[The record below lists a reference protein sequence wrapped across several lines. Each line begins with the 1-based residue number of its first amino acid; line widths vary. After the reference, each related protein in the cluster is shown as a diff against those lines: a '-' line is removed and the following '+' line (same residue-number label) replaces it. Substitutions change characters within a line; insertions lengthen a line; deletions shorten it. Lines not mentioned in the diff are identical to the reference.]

1 MNKYLLPH
9 GTNAY
14 KANLHAHTNI
24 SDGALT
30 SEQVKDLYKSNGY
43 SVVAYTD
50 HDLLIPHDEL
60 TDKDF
65 LALPGF
71 EAQFNGS
78 NMYPGKV
85 NEKKC
90 HICFIGNTVQPC
102 WKEEY
107 AYIGN
112 AKNYRSSVKFDEET
126 SPFDR
131 DYSPECIN
139 TMISAA
145 RKKGFFIT
153 YNHPV
158 WSLEGYEQYIKD
170 TSKNS
175 QPIAIKD
182 KI

>member
-1 MNKYLLPH
+1 MKKYLLPH

-85 NEKKC
+85 NEKSA
-90 HICFIGNTVQPC
+90 I
-102 WKEEY
+102 Y
-107 AYIGN
+107 A
-112 AKNYRSSVKFDEET
+112 
-126 SPFDR
+126 
-131 DYSPECIN
+131 
-139 TMISAA
+139 
-145 RKKGFFIT
+145 
-153 YNHPV
+153 
-158 WSLEGYEQYIKD
+158 L
-170 TSKNS
+170 
-175 QPIAIKD
+175 
-182 KI
+182 

>member
-1 MNKYLLPH
+1 MKKYLLPH

-71 EAQFNGS
+71 EAQFNES
-78 NMYPGKV
+78 NMYPGKA
-85 NEKKC
+85 NES
-90 HICFIGNTVQPC
+90 
-102 WKEEY
+102 
-107 AYIGN
+107 
-112 AKNYRSSVKFDEET
+112 RSSVNRTFLMTT
-126 SPFDR
+126 SSSILLFLHISGQDTARTSSSPHNGR
-131 DYSPECIN
+131 LRRTSWSDYS
-139 TMISAA
+139 
-145 RKKGFFIT
+145 
-153 YNHPV
+153 
-158 WSLEGYEQYIKD
+158 
-170 TSKNS
+170 
-175 QPIAIKD
+175 
-182 KI
+182 